1 MWTCLEFY
9 SSGKAGRTFFY
20 SFTQNPAAPKIMQHG
35 SWHQATIITKE
46 AKHQQELRVG
56 MLSNWRHLQWIRMK
70 IACMIQERETFD
82 SPKRLGSTDM
92 GPRMEQ
98 ESSRNELNNL
108 FQFLSLALHHQIRVS
123 SHSRKEKPPGRAH
136 VIWAPV
142 EDTWKS
148 QKTSQY
154 IKFHPNYILLRYYL
168 YSIKGTNG
176 QWRPSLLDLLSHS
189 ACCQSS
195 LSSGLLQWISFL
207 ARIAH
212 THVWIYTLSL
222 FFCIS
227 RYTWCSFWKNCGFTL
242 EKLFIYYY

>member
-1 MWTCLEFY
+1 
-9 SSGKAGRTFFY
+9 
-20 SFTQNPAAPKIMQHG
+20 MQHG

-108 FQFLSLALHHQIRVS
+108 FQFLSLALHHQIWVS

-142 EDTWKS
+142 EDTEDFTVHQISPK
-148 QKTSQY
+148 
-154 IKFHPNYILLRYYL
+154 L
-168 YSIKGTNG
+168 YSVKILPLLHKRD
-176 QWRPSLLDLLSHS
+176 QWTVKAFPSGPSLTFCLLSVLFVFRSLTVNILPCKDCPHS
-189 ACCQSS
+189 C
-195 LSSGLLQWISFL
+195 LNLYSF
-207 ARIAH
+207 
-212 THVWIYTLSL
+212 T
-222 FFCIS
+222 FFLH
-227 RYTWCSFWKNCGFTL
+227 K
-242 EKLFIYYY
+242 